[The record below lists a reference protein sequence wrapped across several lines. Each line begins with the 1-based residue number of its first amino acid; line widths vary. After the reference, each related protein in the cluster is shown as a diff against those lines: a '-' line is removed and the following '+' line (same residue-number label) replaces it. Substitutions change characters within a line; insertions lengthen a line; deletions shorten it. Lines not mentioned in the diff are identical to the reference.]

1 MSPILVRPVREQ
13 LEHDRLIR
21 MLQAAR
27 AKRKTEVKINPGA
40 EQNEGVGS
48 GAQREYPD
56 LVIVSTDKGR
66 KIQSIIEVETGESV
80 NHLEA
85 LAQWAHYGRLRHPFH
100 LYVPAAS
107 ADVARRLCADQQIPV
122 DELWAYHHVGDQIR
136 FTLVQRSEVKSAAA
150 RRGRGATVEKGPAR
164 ATRKGAA
171 VPAARTARPA
181 RAAARPA
188 GNGVPAR
195 RSTGKAKAARKPTP
209 PARKVTVRQTT
220 STKKA
225 ARRK

>member
-40 EQNEGVGS
+40 EQNEGVGP
-48 GAQREYPD
+48 GPQREYPD
-56 LVIVSTDKGR
+56 LVVVSTDKGR
-66 KIQSIIEVETGESV
+66 KIQTIIEVETGESV

-122 DELWAYHHVGDQIR
+122 DELWTYHHIGEQIR
-136 FTLVQRSEVKSAAA
+136 FTLVQRSEARPTGA
-150 RRGRGATVEKGPAR
+150 RRERSATVEKRPSRAARKAATPGAR
-164 ATRKGAA
+164 APRPGRAA
-171 VPAARTARPA
+171 V
-181 RAAARPA
+181 RPA
-188 GNGVPAR
+188 GNGVPVR
-195 RSTGKAKAARKPTP
+195 RATGKAKPAARKAAPK
-209 PARKVTVRQTT
+209 RKAAVRKTT